1 MADNEECVDAFT
13 TCEKYQQYCGR
24 NSHVTRLCPKTC
36 GKCSAN
42 YKAIEEYSVC
52 EVKDN
57 IPDHAKNECLDLNDA
72 ECLEAAKVYCDSKD
86 SCFGVTWFE
95 DPMSSGYD
103 NNVVYKMCGSPK
115 TKKMGGFFSTM
126 KKAMKE
132 QCKNSDVYSDAQCN
146 SWKWACNSKQYS
158 KFMTHHC
165 SLACGFC

>member
-1 MADNEECVDAFT
+1 MLIILSFLKSFLYSLHSYTIFYIPAFFT
-13 TCEKYQQYCGR
+13 
-24 NSHVTRLCPKTC
+24 LFI
-36 GKCSAN
+36 AN
-42 YKAIEEYSVC
+42 FKAIEEYSVC
-52 EVKDN
+52 ELRDN

-126 KKAMKE
+126 KKAMKG
-132 QCKNSDVYSDAQCN
+132 
-146 SWKWACNSKQYS
+146 
-158 KFMTHHC
+158 
-165 SLACGFC
+165 L